1 MDENFFQQVM
11 RDCQEA
17 ISNTLRKSKKLLT
30 ETINEKVYS
39 PKTPKE
45 YQRTYTFADAWQL
58 GDKIR
63 SVNKVSQSLDYDYTI
78 MVYDGNDGV
87 HGNSGIDRRPI
98 MANILENNGFNKRN
112 SDFGGA
118 LNVSNNERD
127 NYWESFKEELDDKIY
142 DFLDE
147 DLGKFGLMRR

>member
-1 MDENFFQQVM
+1 MDEEFFQQIM

-17 ISNTLRKSKKLLT
+17 ISNTLKKSKNLLT
-30 ETINEKVYS
+30 ETINDKVYS

-58 GDKIR
+58 GDRIR
-63 SVNKVSQSLDYDYTI
+63 SRNKVSQSLDYDYTV
-78 MVYDGNDGV
+78 MVYDGNSGV
-87 HGNSGIDRRPI
+87 HGNSGVDRRPI
-98 MANILENNGFNKRN
+98 MASILENNSMNKRN

-118 LNVSNNERD
+118 LNVSNNDKD
-127 NYWESFKEELDDKIY
+127 NYWESFKTELDKKIY

-147 DLGKFGLMRR
+147 DLSKFGLMRR